1 MSTFM
6 LTTVDNPYSPYTQY
20 DEWFAYDLQ
29 LGHYTCA
36 LLARMIVDSDE
47 LSQADQDL
55 AYEEAVA
62 SIIGNDVTDTFTVAY
77 DK

>member
-1 MSTFM
+1 
-6 LTTVDNPYSPYTQY
+6 
-20 DEWFAYDLQ
+20 
-29 LGHYTCA
+29 
-36 LLARMIVDSDE
+36 MIVDSDE

-62 SIIGNDVTDTFTVAY
+62 SIIANDVTDTFTVAY